1 MTSREQRRAPRSRPP
16 QSTSA
21 PASTKSSGSPAPID
35 ARMANRRKQ
44 DDQDDGSE
52 DKPSR
57 NKRVVKD
64 KEVVKDKG
72 KSKLVEEIPLI
83 MPPLPLN
90 NAHEEDEE
98 GSITRCVCGS
108 DEEDMGN
115 FMIQCEQCSVW
126 QHGVCMGVA
135 NVDESPEHYYCE
147 QCKPEN
153 HANLLREL
161 KKGRGH
167 AKMPPP
173 VSPIIVPHGL
183 GNGLAGRPSRS
194 TSPGLAKP
202 PKSPKRRNTMN
213 SRDAAYDEAAHALLL
228 TIQPEPEP
236 EPEAPTNQKR
246 KRKRT
251 GDVEEDDALK
261 RKRATMSPMSTTSDR
276 PVPVVAEAPLPLP
289 PPPKPDPPVANRGGK
304 RRKEKDADADGKPKH
319 PNQYTYRSSKVP
331 PASRRPAANDS
342 APYPSSS
349 TRRTAAAA
357 AAADRAPSPSPLP
370 TSWSL
375 PDHLSH
381 LADLLPTPLPRGVAV
396 RTGAGPELQVE
407 KNAKIRWPGKRT
419 TIGDMRKRVR
429 GMLEWVARAQAEAID
444 RAKRVEELE
453 RARREHLREAATQAE
468 QAPADAAT
476 RTISPAESG
485 SSAISSLPTTG
496 PLQSVKLPDVS
507 GPPPPAVSTLQL
519 LESLTRD
526 LLGFQERFSDG
537 GRLSE
542 RERRGRGGDMD

>member
-1 MTSREQRRAPRSRPP
+1 
-16 QSTSA
+16 
-21 PASTKSSGSPAPID
+21 
-35 ARMANRRKQ
+35 MANRRR
-44 DDQDDGSE
+44 QDDGDE
-52 DKPSR
+52 GADDGKPR
-57 NKRVVKD
+57 NKRPA
-64 KEVVKDKG
+64 KEGPKG
-72 KSKLVEEIPLI
+72 KSKVVEE
-83 MPPLPLN
+83 LPMAVSYN
-90 NAHEEDEE
+90 NHDDDEE
-98 GSITRCVCGS
+98 GSVTRCVCGS

-153 HANLLREL
+153 HTVLLRDL
-161 KKGRGH
+161 KKGKYAKPASPLVVTH
-167 AKMPPP
+167 AALPARSA
-173 VSPIIVPHGL
+173 SPSG
-183 GNGLAGRPSRS
+183 AS
-194 TSPGLAKP
+194 KP

-213 SRDAAYDEAAHALLL
+213 SRDAAYDEATAQAILLS
-228 TIQPEPEP
+228 IQQDPDPEDSNP
-236 EPEAPTNQKR
+236 KR

-251 GDVEEDDALK
+251 RDVEDDDTLK
-261 RKRATMSPMSTTSDR
+261 PKRATMSPMSTTSDR
-276 PVPVVAEAPLPLP
+276 PPTTMSETPVTLPT
-289 PPPKPDPPVANRGGK
+289 PKPDQPTTGSGRAVK
-304 RRKEKDADADGKPKH
+304 RRKEKDLDADGKPKH
-319 PNQYTYRSSKVP
+319 PNQYTYRGGKP
-331 PASRRPAANDS
+331 PPFSRRPANNDS
-342 APYPSSS
+342 APYPSGG

-357 AAADRAPSPSPLP
+357 AAAAAAAERAPSPSPLP

-381 LADLLPTPLPRGVAV
+381 LADLLPTPLPRGVPV
-396 RTGAGPELQVE
+396 RTSAGADLSIE

-429 GMLEWVARAQAEAID
+429 GMLEWVGRAQAEAID

-453 RARREHLREAATQAE
+453 RARRENERLENE
-468 QAPADAAT
+468 VVADEPGAGSA
-476 RTISPAESG
+476 SG
-485 SSAISSLPTTG
+485 SSAISSLPPTG
-496 PLQSVKLPDVS
+496 SIAPVKLPDVQPVS
-507 GPPPPAVSTLQL
+507 AVSTLQL